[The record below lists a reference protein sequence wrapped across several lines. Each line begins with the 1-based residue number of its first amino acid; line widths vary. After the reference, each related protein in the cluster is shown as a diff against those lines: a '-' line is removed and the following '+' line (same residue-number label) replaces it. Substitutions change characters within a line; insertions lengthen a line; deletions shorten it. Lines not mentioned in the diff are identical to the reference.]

1 MAVKFN
7 DINQLTI
14 QRNEF
19 VTDTA
24 INNILSKLHQ
34 NDIDISPL
42 TDFSP
47 KIWECTWFN
56 VDQEYHNYYGYSK
69 GDAVWYNTEDIFSF
83 ISKNSDLI
91 YYYASNNNILRNI
104 IKVFDP
110 TSEEIFNLYVSIIQ
124 GYEYYDIKQQKKK
137 LQPLFDIGTLTDD
150 VQIYVSLV
158 DKNTKAPS
166 EDPDGKYWKKYIKH
180 SNDKKIYENIRT
192 IANLLIQQHIENY
205 HLGQDKLSNSEI
217 EAIKNKY
224 VIHDLSNLDDS
235 AKQKMTNITGSND
248 LLGYDQIKKT
258 VTSGT
263 NENNNYK
270 WFREWTSGYLEH
282 GGIINVQYNN
292 QIVNINFD
300 WLYSNDSKDAKI
312 EKAPIYSYY
321 ESSESFY
328 GRLNKF
334 DTDKEY
340 IKDKN
345 LGRSSRY
352 VVNITPYQ
360 TSNYPSGLTKNSFF
374 QVEVT
379 NIKNTGFSIKANTK
393 GQYVYY
399 VSGFRNVG
407 V

>member
-180 SNDKKIYENIRT
+180 YKDDKINNNISV
-192 IANLLIQQHIENY
+192 IANLLMQQHIENY
-205 HLGQDKLSNSEI
+205 HLGQDKLTNDEI
-217 EAIKNKY
+217 NTIKNKY
-224 VIHDLSNLDDS
+224 VKSDLSNLDNS
-235 AKQKMTNITGSND
+235 AKQKMTNIAGSND
-248 LLGYDQIKKT
+248 LLGYDQIKQTVVSKDKT
-258 VTSGT
+258 
-263 NENNNYK
+263 K

-282 GGIINVQYNN
+282 GGIVSITTTST
-292 QIVNINFD
+292 D
-300 WLYSNDSKDAKI
+300 I
-312 EKAPIYSYY
+312 EFNWEYAEHETNLSAPSYSYY

-328 GRLNKF
+328 GRINKF
-334 DTDKEY
+334 DTSAEY
-340 IKDKN
+340 TKNGN
-345 LGRSSRY
+345 LGKSSRY
-352 VVNITPYQ
+352 VVNITPYKQ
-360 TSNYPSGLTKNSFF
+360 PNYPQNLEQNSFL

-379 NIKNTGFSIKANTK
+379 NIKNTGFSIKTNTM
-393 GQYVYY
+393 GDYVYY

>member
-180 SNDKKIYENIRT
+180 SNDEKIDENIRT
-192 IANLLIQQHIENY
+192 IANLLLQQHIENY
-205 HLGQDKLSNSEI
+205 HLGQNKLTTNEVD
-217 EAIKNKY
+217 AIKSKY
-224 VIHDLSNLDDS
+224 VTSNLANLDNS
-235 AKQKMTNITGSND
+235 AKQRMTNIAGSND
-248 LLGYDQIKKT
+248 LLGYDQIKQTVITKDKT
-258 VTSGT
+258 Q
-263 NENNNYK
+263 

-282 GGIINVQYNN
+282 GGIIN
-292 QIVNINFD
+292 ITSLTSSFIDINFNWEYD
-300 WLYSNDSKDAKI
+300 TNYDTNLS
-312 EKAPIYSYY
+312 APIYSYY

-328 GRLNKF
+328 GRINTFYDEDEKY
-334 DTDKEY
+334 K
-340 IKDKN
+340 KDKN
-345 LGRSSRY
+345 LGRASRY
-352 VVNITPYQ
+352 IVNITPYQ
-360 TSNYPSGLTKNSFF
+360 ISNYPNSLTKNSFL
-374 QVEVT
+374 QVEVA
-379 NIKNTGFSIKANTK
+379 NIKNDGFRIKANTTGK
-393 GQYVYY
+393 YVYY